1 MNTMANEKSKAEQY
15 RDERKARIAKSA
27 KKNAHSM
34 EARNTAKKVV
44 NKVISIV
51 LCAVIVLGVVA
62 FSLNYYGALQR
73 VIKIGGVGSDQS
85 VTIAEYE
92 YYYMRAYNQVRYQA
106 QYYQYYYQTSNGYDL
121 TLSPEE
127 QTQTTQDSDGNEITW
142 AEKLHDDTIDII
154 QLHKAY
160 YNEAL
165 KMGLKLTKAD
175 EAFIDKQIEDLRDEA
190 ESAGSSSSS
199 SDSESK
205 VTYSLNAYLRKVY
218 GGSINERFLRKQLK
232 VQVLA
237 QKYLTERTN
246 EIADGYEQSVIDAAY
261 KEDTA
266 TYDFVTFR
274 AYTFQTTE
282 LTQEDD
288 ESDEDFTARQ
298 EKADAEVKQNA
309 NDFYN
314 AVTNDATFAAKAT
327 ELNKDTE
334 DYNVDEETKYT
345 MLKSSIQSS
354 FSEDAAT
361 WLFDSST
368 KEGSK
373 KLFSDEDNGKY
384 IVVLALAKPHQEQ
397 TVTARHILF
406 LTTDESSGS
415 ELSEEEIAEKKKQ
428 AEDVL
433 KEFNEGDKSED
444 SFAAL
449 ANEYNE
455 DSGSSSTGGLYE
467 HIYPGQMVTEFND
480 WVFDT
485 NRKAG
490 DVEIVKTDYGYHIIY
505 FVAQDG
511 KDYYDS
517 TIRSSKASEDIETET
532 KELQEG
538 DNYIVGI
545 GPRRTEYAEKRVL
558 KKIKYLVELSNS
570 NSSSSSYS
578 AS

>member
-1 MNTMANEKSKAEQY
+1 MANEKSKAEQY

-121 TLSPEE
+121 SLTPEE
-127 QTQTTQDSDGNEITW
+127 QTQTTKDADGNEITW
-142 AEKLHDDTIDII
+142 AEKLHEDTLEII

-190 ESAGSSSSS
+190 KSAGSNSSSS
-199 SDSESK
+199 NSENK

-232 VQVLA
+232 IQVLA

-246 EIADGYEQSVIDAAY
+246 EIAKDYDQKDIDAEY
-261 KEDTA
+261 KKDTTA
-266 TYDFVTFR
+266 YDFATFR
-274 AYTFQTTE
+274 AYTFKTTE
-282 LTQEDD
+282 LTKEDKETD
-288 ESDEDFTARQ
+288 DALKARQ
-298 EKADAEVKQNA
+298 AKANAEVKKNA

-314 AVTNDATFAAKAT
+314 AVTNDATFTAKAK
-327 ELNKDTE
+327 ELNKDTA
-334 DYNVDEETKYT
+334 DYNVDKETKYS
-345 MLKSSIQSS
+345 MLKSTAQST
-354 FSEDAAT
+354 FSEDAAK

-368 KEGSK
+368 KVGSK
-373 KLFSDEDNGKY
+373 KLFSDEENGKY
-384 IVVLALAKPHQEQ
+384 IVVLALSKPHQEQ

-406 LTTDESSGS
+406 QTKDQNSGND
-415 ELSEEEIAEKKKQ
+415 LSEEEIAKKKTQ

-433 KEFNEGDKSED
+433 KKFNEGDKTED

-455 DSGSSSTGGLYE
+455 DTGSSSNGGLYE

-480 WVFDT
+480 WVFDA

-490 DVEIVKTDYGYHIIY
+490 DVELVETDYGYHIIY
-505 FVAQDG
+505 FVAKDG

-517 TIRSSKASEDIETET
+517 AIRSSKANEDIETET
-532 KELQEG
+532 KALQEG
-538 DNYIVGI
+538 KDYVVGL
-545 GPRRTEYAEKRVL
+545 GPRRMNYAEKRVL
-558 KKIKYLVELSNS
+558 KKIKYLVELSNA
-570 NSSSSSYS
+570 NSSSS

>member
-1 MNTMANEKSKAEQY
+1 MANEKSKAEQY

-85 VTIAEYE
+85 VSIAEYE

-121 TLSPEE
+121 SLTPEE
-127 QTQTTQDSDGNEITW
+127 QTQTTKDADGNEITW
-142 AEKLHDDTIDII
+142 TEKLHEDTLEII

-190 ESAGSSSSS
+190 KSAGSNSSSS
-199 SDSESK
+199 NSENK

-232 VQVLA
+232 IQVLA

-246 EIADGYEQSVIDAAY
+246 EIAKDYDQKDIDAEY
-261 KEDTA
+261 KKDTTA
-266 TYDFVTFR
+266 YDFATFR
-274 AYTFQTTE
+274 AYTFKTTE
-282 LTQEDD
+282 LTKEDNETD
-288 ESDEDFTARQ
+288 DALKARQ
-298 EKADAEVKQNA
+298 AKANAEVKKNA

-314 AVTNDATFAAKAT
+314 AVTNDATFTAKAK
-327 ELNKDTE
+327 ELNKDTA
-334 DYNVDEETKYT
+334 DYNVDKETKYS
-345 MLKSSIQSS
+345 MLKSTAQST
-354 FSEDAAT
+354 FSEDAAK

-368 KEGSK
+368 KVGSK
-373 KLFSDEDNGKY
+373 KLFSDEENGKY
-384 IVVLALAKPHQEQ
+384 IVVLALSKPHQEQ

-406 LTTDESSGS
+406 QTKDQSSGND
-415 ELSEEEIAEKKKQ
+415 LSEEEIAKKKTQ

-433 KEFNEGDKSED
+433 KKFNEGDKTED

-455 DSGSSSTGGLYE
+455 DTGSSSNGGLYE

-480 WVFDT
+480 WVFDA

-490 DVEIVKTDYGYHIIY
+490 DVELVETDYGYHIIY
-505 FVAQDG
+505 FVAKDG

-517 TIRSSKASEDIETET
+517 TIRSSKANEDIETET
-532 KELQEG
+532 KALQEG
-538 DNYIVGI
+538 KDYVVGL
-545 GPRRTEYAEKRVL
+545 GPRRMNYAEKRVL
-558 KKIKYLVELSNS
+558 KKIKYLVELSNA
-570 NSSSSSYS
+570 NSSSS
-578 AS
+578 AR

>member
-85 VTIAEYE
+85 VSIAEYE

-106 QYYQYYYQTSNGYDL
+106 QYYQYYYQTSNYDL
-121 TLSPEE
+121 SLTPEE
-127 QTQTTQDSDGNEITW
+127 QTQTTKDADGNEITW
-142 AEKLHDDTIDII
+142 VEKLHEDTLEII

-190 ESAGSSSSS
+190 KSAGSNSSSS
-199 SDSESK
+199 NSENK

-232 VQVLA
+232 IQVLA

-246 EIADGYEQSVIDAAY
+246 EIAKDYDQKDIDAEY
-261 KEDTA
+261 KKDTTA
-266 TYDFVTFR
+266 YDFATFR
-274 AYTFQTTE
+274 AYTFKTTE
-282 LTQEDD
+282 LTKEDKETD
-288 ESDEDFTARQ
+288 DALKARQ
-298 EKADAEVKQNA
+298 AKANAEVKKNA

-314 AVTNDATFAAKAT
+314 AVTNDATFTAKAK
-327 ELNKDTE
+327 ELNKDTA
-334 DYNVDEETKYT
+334 DYNVDKETKYS
-345 MLKSSIQSS
+345 MLKSTAQST
-354 FSEDAAT
+354 FSEDAAK

-368 KEGSK
+368 KVGSK
-373 KLFSDEDNGKY
+373 KLFSDEENGKY
-384 IVVLALAKPHQEQ
+384 IVVLALSKPHQEQ

-406 LTTDESSGS
+406 QTKDQNSGND
-415 ELSEEEIAEKKKQ
+415 LSEEEIAKKKTQ

-433 KEFNEGDKSED
+433 KKFNEGDKTED

-455 DSGSSSTGGLYE
+455 DTGSSSNGGLYE

-480 WVFDT
+480 WVFDA

-490 DVEIVKTDYGYHIIY
+490 DVELVETDYGYHIIY
-505 FVAQDG
+505 FVAKDG

-517 TIRSSKASEDIETET
+517 AIRSSKANKDIETET
-532 KELQEG
+532 KALQEG
-538 DNYIVGI
+538 KDYVVGL
-545 GPRRTEYAEKRVL
+545 GPRRMNYAEKRVL
-558 KKIKYLVELSNS
+558 KKIKYLVELSNA
-570 NSSSSSYS
+570 NSSSS
-578 AS
+578 AR

>member
-1 MNTMANEKSKAEQY
+1 MANEKSKAEQY

-34 EARNTAKKVV
+34 EARNTAKKVA

-85 VTIAEYE
+85 VSIAEYE

-121 TLSPEE
+121 SLTPEE
-127 QTQTTQDSDGNEITW
+127 QTQTTKDADGNEITW
-142 AEKLHDDTIDII
+142 AEKLHEDTLEII

-190 ESAGSSSSS
+190 KSAGSNSSSS
-199 SDSESK
+199 NSENK

-232 VQVLA
+232 IQVLA

-246 EIADGYEQSVIDAAY
+246 EIAKDYDQKDIDAEY
-261 KEDTA
+261 KKDTTA
-266 TYDFVTFR
+266 YDFATFR
-274 AYTFQTTE
+274 AYTFKTTE
-282 LTQEDD
+282 LTKEDKETD
-288 ESDEDFTARQ
+288 DALKARQ
-298 EKADAEVKQNA
+298 AKANAEVKKNA

-314 AVTNDATFAAKAT
+314 AVTNDATFTAKAK
-327 ELNKDTE
+327 ELNKDTA
-334 DYNVDEETKYT
+334 DYNVDKETKYS
-345 MLKSSIQSS
+345 MLKSTAQST
-354 FSEDAAT
+354 FSEDAAK

-368 KEGSK
+368 KVGSK
-373 KLFSDEDNGKY
+373 KLFSDEENGKY
-384 IVVLALAKPHQEQ
+384 IVVLALSKPHQEQ

-406 LTTDESSGS
+406 QTKDQSSGND
-415 ELSEEEIAEKKKQ
+415 LSEEEIAKKKTQ

-433 KEFNEGDKSED
+433 KKFNEGDKTED

-455 DSGSSSTGGLYE
+455 DTGSSSNGGLYE

-480 WVFDT
+480 WVFDA

-490 DVEIVKTDYGYHIIY
+490 DVELVETDYGYHIIY
-505 FVAQDG
+505 FVAKDG

-517 TIRSSKASEDIETET
+517 TIRSSKANEDIETET
-532 KELQEG
+532 KALQEG
-538 DNYIVGI
+538 KDYVVGL
-545 GPRRTEYAEKRVL
+545 GPRRMNYAEKRVL
-558 KKIKYLVELSNS
+558 KKIKYLVELSNA
-570 NSSSSSYS
+570 NSSSS

>member
-1 MNTMANEKSKAEQY
+1 MANEKSKAEQY

-34 EARNTAKKVV
+34 EARNTAKKVA

-85 VTIAEYE
+85 VSIAEYE

-121 TLSPEE
+121 SLTPEE
-127 QTQTTQDSDGNEITW
+127 QTQTTKDADGNEITW
-142 AEKLHDDTIDII
+142 AEKLHEDTLEII

-190 ESAGSSSSS
+190 KSAGSNSSSS
-199 SDSESK
+199 NSENK

-232 VQVLA
+232 IQVLA

-246 EIADGYEQSVIDAAY
+246 EIAKDYDQKDIDAEY
-261 KEDTA
+261 KKDTTA
-266 TYDFVTFR
+266 YDFATFR
-274 AYTFQTTE
+274 AYTFKTTE
-282 LTQEDD
+282 LTKEDKETD
-288 ESDEDFTARQ
+288 DALKARQ
-298 EKADAEVKQNA
+298 AKANAEVKKNA

-314 AVTNDATFAAKAT
+314 AVTNDATFTAKAK
-327 ELNKDTE
+327 ELNKDTA
-334 DYNVDEETKYT
+334 DYNVDKETKYS
-345 MLKSSIQSS
+345 MLKSTAQST
-354 FSEDAAT
+354 FSEDAAK

-368 KEGSK
+368 KVGSK
-373 KLFSDEDNGKY
+373 KLFSDEENGKY
-384 IVVLALAKPHQEQ
+384 IVVLALSKPHQEQ

-406 LTTDESSGS
+406 QTKDQSSGND
-415 ELSEEEIAEKKKQ
+415 LSEEEIAKKKTQ

-433 KEFNEGDKSED
+433 KKFNEGDKTED

-455 DSGSSSTGGLYE
+455 DTGSSSNGGLYE

-480 WVFDT
+480 WVFDA

-490 DVEIVKTDYGYHIIY
+490 DVELVETDYGYHIIY
-505 FVAQDG
+505 FVAKDG

-517 TIRSSKASEDIETET
+517 AIRSSKANEDIETET
-532 KELQEG
+532 KALQEG
-538 DNYIVGI
+538 KDYVVGL
-545 GPRRTEYAEKRVL
+545 GPRRMNYAEKRVL
-558 KKIKYLVELSNS
+558 KKIKYLVELSNA
-570 NSSSSSYS
+570 NSSSS
-578 AS
+578 AR

>member
-1 MNTMANEKSKAEQY
+1 MANEKSKAEQY

-121 TLSPEE
+121 SLTPEE
-127 QTQTTQDSDGNEITW
+127 QTQTTKDADGNEITW
-142 AEKLHDDTIDII
+142 AEKLHEDTLEII

-190 ESAGSSSSS
+190 KSAGSNSSSS
-199 SDSESK
+199 NSENK

-232 VQVLA
+232 IQVLA

-246 EIADGYEQSVIDAAY
+246 EIAKDYDQKDIDAEY
-261 KEDTA
+261 KKDTTA
-266 TYDFVTFR
+266 YDFATFR
-274 AYTFQTTE
+274 AYTFKTTE
-282 LTQEDD
+282 LTKEDKETD
-288 ESDEDFTARQ
+288 DALKARQ
-298 EKADAEVKQNA
+298 AKANAEVKKNA

-314 AVTNDATFAAKAT
+314 AVTNDATFTAKAK
-327 ELNKDTE
+327 ELNKDTA
-334 DYNVDEETKYT
+334 DYNVDKETKYS
-345 MLKSSIQSS
+345 MLKSTAQST
-354 FSEDAAT
+354 FSEDAAK

-368 KEGSK
+368 KVGSK
-373 KLFSDEDNGKY
+373 KLFSDEENGKY
-384 IVVLALAKPHQEQ
+384 IVVLALSKPHQEQ

-406 LTTDESSGS
+406 QTKDQSSGND
-415 ELSEEEIAEKKKQ
+415 LSEEEIAKKKTQ

-433 KEFNEGDKSED
+433 KKFNEGDKTED

-455 DSGSSSTGGLYE
+455 DTGSSSNGGLYE

-480 WVFDT
+480 WVFDA

-490 DVEIVKTDYGYHIIY
+490 DVELVETDYGYHIIY
-505 FVAQDG
+505 FVAKDG

-517 TIRSSKASEDIETET
+517 TIRSSKANEDIETET
-532 KELQEG
+532 KALQEG
-538 DNYIVGI
+538 KDYVVGL
-545 GPRRTEYAEKRVL
+545 GPRRMNYAEKRVL
-558 KKIKYLVELSNS
+558 KKIKYLVELSNA
-570 NSSSSSYS
+570 NSSSS
-578 AS
+578 AR

>member
-1 MNTMANEKSKAEQY
+1 MANEKSKAEQY

-121 TLSPEE
+121 SLTPEE
-127 QTQTTQDSDGNEITW
+127 QTQTTKDADGNEITW
-142 AEKLHDDTIDII
+142 AEKLHEDTLEII

-190 ESAGSSSSS
+190 KSAGSNSSSS
-199 SDSESK
+199 NSENK

-232 VQVLA
+232 IQVLA

-246 EIADGYEQSVIDAAY
+246 EIAKDYDQKDIDAEY
-261 KEDTA
+261 KKDTTA
-266 TYDFVTFR
+266 YDFVTFR
-274 AYTFQTTE
+274 AYTFKTTE
-282 LTQEDD
+282 LTKEENETDD
-288 ESDEDFTARQ
+288 ALKARQ
-298 EKADAEVKQNA
+298 AKANAEVKKNA

-314 AVTNDATFAAKAT
+314 AVTNDATFTAKAK
-327 ELNKDTE
+327 ELNKDTA
-334 DYNVDEETKYT
+334 DYNVDKETKYS
-345 MLKSSIQSS
+345 MLKSTAQST
-354 FSEDAAT
+354 FSEDAAK

-368 KEGSK
+368 KVGSK
-373 KLFSDEDNGKY
+373 KLFSDEENGKY
-384 IVVLALAKPHQEQ
+384 IVVLALSKPHQEQ

-406 LTTDESSGS
+406 QTKDQNSGND
-415 ELSEEEIAEKKKQ
+415 LSEEEIAKKKTQ

-433 KEFNEGDKSED
+433 KKFNEGDKTED

-455 DSGSSSTGGLYE
+455 DTGSSSNGGLYE

-480 WVFDT
+480 WVFDA

-490 DVEIVKTDYGYHIIY
+490 DVELVETDYGYHIIY
-505 FVAQDG
+505 FVAKDG

-517 TIRSSKASEDIETET
+517 AIRSSKANEDIETET
-532 KELQEG
+532 KALQEG
-538 DNYIVGI
+538 KDYVVGL
-545 GPRRTEYAEKRVL
+545 GPRRMNYAEKRVL
-558 KKIKYLVELSNS
+558 KKIKYLVELSNA
-570 NSSSSSYS
+570 NSSSS

>member
-1 MNTMANEKSKAEQY
+1 MANEKSKAEQY

-121 TLSPEE
+121 SLTPEE
-127 QTQTTQDSDGNEITW
+127 QTQTTKDADGKEITW
-142 AEKLHDDTIDII
+142 AEKLHEDTLEII

-190 ESAGSSSSS
+190 KSAGSNSSSS
-199 SDSESK
+199 NSENK

-232 VQVLA
+232 IQVLA

-246 EIADGYEQSVIDAAY
+246 EIAKDYDQKDIDAEY
-261 KEDTA
+261 KKDTTA
-266 TYDFVTFR
+266 YDFATFR
-274 AYTFQTTE
+274 AYTFKTTE
-282 LTQEDD
+282 LTKEDKETD
-288 ESDEDFTARQ
+288 DALKARQ
-298 EKADAEVKQNA
+298 AKANAEVKKNA

-314 AVTNDATFAAKAT
+314 AVTNDATFTAKAK
-327 ELNKDTE
+327 ELNKDTA
-334 DYNVDEETKYT
+334 DYNVDKETKYS
-345 MLKSSIQSS
+345 MLKSTAQST
-354 FSEDAAT
+354 FSEDAAK

-368 KEGSK
+368 KVGSK
-373 KLFSDEDNGKY
+373 KLFSDEENGKY
-384 IVVLALAKPHQEQ
+384 IVVLALSKPHQEQ

-406 LTTDESSGS
+406 QTKDQSSGND
-415 ELSEEEIAEKKKQ
+415 LSEEEIAKKKNQ

-433 KEFNEGDKSED
+433 KKFNEGDKTED

-449 ANEYNE
+449 SNEYNE
-455 DSGSSSTGGLYE
+455 DTGSSSNGGLYE

-480 WVFDT
+480 WVFDA

-490 DVEIVKTDYGYHIIY
+490 DVELVETDYGYHIIY
-505 FVAQDG
+505 FVAKDG

-517 TIRSSKASEDIETET
+517 AIRSSKANKDIETET
-532 KELQEG
+532 KALQEG
-538 DNYIVGI
+538 KDYVVGL
-545 GPRRTEYAEKRVL
+545 GPRRMNYAEKRVL
-558 KKIKYLVELSNS
+558 KKIKYLVELSNA
-570 NSSSSSYS
+570 NSSSS
-578 AS
+578 AR

>member
-1 MNTMANEKSKAEQY
+1 MANEKSKAEQY

-121 TLSPEE
+121 SLTPEE
-127 QTQTTQDSDGNEITW
+127 QTQTTKDADGNEITW
-142 AEKLHDDTIDII
+142 TEKLHEDTLEII

-190 ESAGSSSSS
+190 KSAGSNSSSS
-199 SDSESK
+199 NSENK

-232 VQVLA
+232 IQVLA

-246 EIADGYEQSVIDAAY
+246 EIAKGYDQKDIDAEY
-261 KEDTA
+261 KKDTTA
-266 TYDFVTFR
+266 YDFVTFR
-274 AYTFQTTE
+274 AYTFKTTE
-282 LTQEDD
+282 LTKEDNETD
-288 ESDEDFTARQ
+288 DALKARQ
-298 EKADAEVKQNA
+298 AKADAEVKKNA

-314 AVTNDATFAAKAT
+314 AVTNDATFAAKAK
-327 ELNKDTE
+327 ELNKDTA
-334 DYNVDEETKYT
+334 DYNVDEETKYS
-345 MLKSSIQSS
+345 MLKSTAQST
-354 FSEDAAT
+354 FSEDAAK

-368 KEGSK
+368 KVGSK
-373 KLFSDEDNGKY
+373 KLFSDEENGKY
-384 IVVLALAKPHQEQ
+384 IVVLALSKPHQEQ

-406 LTTDESSGS
+406 QTKDQSSGNA
-415 ELSEEEIAEKKKQ
+415 LSEEEIAKKKTQ

-433 KEFNEGDKSED
+433 KKFNEGDKTED

-455 DSGSSSTGGLYE
+455 DTGSSSNGGLYE

-480 WVFDT
+480 WVFDA

-490 DVEIVKTDYGYHIIY
+490 DVELVETDYGYHIIY
-505 FVAQDG
+505 FVAKDG

-517 TIRSSKASEDIETET
+517 TIRSSKANEDIETET
-532 KELQEG
+532 KALQEG
-538 DNYIVGI
+538 KDYVVGL
-545 GPRRTEYAEKRVL
+545 GPRRMNYAEKRVL
-558 KKIKYLVELSNS
+558 KKIKYLVELSNA
-570 NSSSSSYS
+570 NSSSS

>member
-1 MNTMANEKSKAEQY
+1 MANEKSKAEQY

-85 VTIAEYE
+85 VSIAEYE

-106 QYYQYYYQTSNGYDL
+106 QYYQYYYQTSNYDL
-121 TLSPEE
+121 SLTPEE
-127 QTQTTQDSDGNEITW
+127 QTQTTKDADGNEITW
-142 AEKLHDDTIDII
+142 VEKLHEDTLEII

-190 ESAGSSSSS
+190 KSAGSNSSSS
-199 SDSESK
+199 NSENK

-232 VQVLA
+232 IQVLA

-246 EIADGYEQSVIDAAY
+246 EIAKDYDQKDIDAEY
-261 KEDTA
+261 KKDTTA
-266 TYDFVTFR
+266 YDFATFR
-274 AYTFQTTE
+274 AYTFKTTE
-282 LTQEDD
+282 LTKEDKETD
-288 ESDEDFTARQ
+288 DALKARQ
-298 EKADAEVKQNA
+298 AKANAEVKKNA

-314 AVTNDATFAAKAT
+314 AVTNDATFTAKAK
-327 ELNKDTE
+327 ELNKDTA
-334 DYNVDEETKYT
+334 DYNVDKETKYS
-345 MLKSSIQSS
+345 MLKSTAQST
-354 FSEDAAT
+354 FSEDAAK

-368 KEGSK
+368 KVGSK
-373 KLFSDEDNGKY
+373 KLFSDEENGKY
-384 IVVLALAKPHQEQ
+384 IVVLALSKPHQEQ

-406 LTTDESSGS
+406 QTKDQNSGND
-415 ELSEEEIAEKKKQ
+415 LSEEEIAKKKTQ

-433 KEFNEGDKSED
+433 KKFNEGDKTED

-455 DSGSSSTGGLYE
+455 DTGSSSNGGLYE

-480 WVFDT
+480 WVFDA

-490 DVEIVKTDYGYHIIY
+490 DVELVETDYGYHIIY
-505 FVAQDG
+505 FVAKDG

-517 TIRSSKASEDIETET
+517 AIRSSKANKDIETET
-532 KELQEG
+532 KALQEG
-538 DNYIVGI
+538 KDYVVGL
-545 GPRRTEYAEKRVL
+545 GPRRMNYAEKRVL
-558 KKIKYLVELSNS
+558 KKIKYLVELSNA
-570 NSSSSSYS
+570 NSSSS
-578 AS
+578 AR

>member
-1 MNTMANEKSKAEQY
+1 MANEKSKAEQY

-34 EARNTAKKVV
+34 EARNTAKKVA

-85 VTIAEYE
+85 VSIAEYE

-121 TLSPEE
+121 SLTPEE
-127 QTQTTQDSDGNEITW
+127 QTQTTKDADGNEITW
-142 AEKLHDDTIDII
+142 AEKLHEDTLEII

-190 ESAGSSSSS
+190 KSAGSNSSSS
-199 SDSESK
+199 NSENK

-232 VQVLA
+232 IQVLA

-246 EIADGYEQSVIDAAY
+246 EIAKDYDQKDIDAEY
-261 KEDTA
+261 KKDTTA
-266 TYDFVTFR
+266 YDFVTFR
-274 AYTFQTTE
+274 AYTFKTTE
-282 LTQEDD
+282 LTKEDNETD
-288 ESDEDFTARQ
+288 DALKARQ
-298 EKADAEVKQNA
+298 AKANAEVKKNA

-314 AVTNDATFAAKAT
+314 AVTNDATFTAKAK
-327 ELNKDTE
+327 ELNKDTA
-334 DYNVDEETKYT
+334 DYNVDKETKYS
-345 MLKSSIQSS
+345 MLKSTAQST
-354 FSEDAAT
+354 FSEDAAK

-368 KEGSK
+368 KVGSK
-373 KLFSDEDNGKY
+373 KLFSDEENGKY
-384 IVVLALAKPHQEQ
+384 IVVLALSKPHQEQ

-406 LTTDESSGS
+406 QTKDQNSGND
-415 ELSEEEIAEKKKQ
+415 LSEEEIAKKKTQ

-433 KEFNEGDKSED
+433 KKFNEGDKTED

-455 DSGSSSTGGLYE
+455 DTGSSSNGGLYE

-480 WVFDT
+480 WVFDA

-490 DVEIVKTDYGYHIIY
+490 DVELVETDFGYHIIY
-505 FVAQDG
+505 FVAKDG

-517 TIRSSKASEDIETET
+517 AIRSSKANEDIETET
-532 KELQEG
+532 KALQEG
-538 DNYIVGI
+538 KDYVVGL
-545 GPRRTEYAEKRVL
+545 GPRRMNYAEKRVL
-558 KKIKYLVELSNS
+558 KKIKYLVELSNA
-570 NSSSSSYS
+570 NSSSS
-578 AS
+578 AR

>member
-121 TLSPEE
+121 SLTPEE
-127 QTQTTQDSDGNEITW
+127 QTQTTKDADGNEITW
-142 AEKLHDDTIDII
+142 TEKLHEDTLEII

-190 ESAGSSSSS
+190 KSAGSNSSS
-199 SDSESK
+199 SDSENK

-232 VQVLA
+232 IQVLA

-246 EIADGYEQSVIDAAY
+246 EIAKGYDQKDIDAEY
-261 KEDTA
+261 KKDTTA
-266 TYDFVTFR
+266 YDFVTFR
-274 AYTFQTTE
+274 AYTFKTTE
-282 LTQEDD
+282 LTKEDNETD
-288 ESDEDFTARQ
+288 DALKARQ
-298 EKADAEVKQNA
+298 AKANAEVKKNA

-314 AVTNDATFAAKAT
+314 AVTNDATFAAKAK
-327 ELNKDTE
+327 ELNKDTA
-334 DYNVDEETKYT
+334 DYNVDEETKYS
-345 MLKSSIQSS
+345 MLKSTAQST
-354 FSEDAAT
+354 FSEDAAK

-368 KEGSK
+368 KVGSK
-373 KLFSDEDNGKY
+373 KLFSDEENGKY
-384 IVVLALAKPHQEQ
+384 IVVLALSKPHQEQ

-406 LTTDESSGS
+406 QTKDQSSGNA
-415 ELSEEEIAEKKKQ
+415 LSEEEIAKKKTQ

-433 KEFNEGDKSED
+433 KKFNEGDKTED

-455 DSGSSSTGGLYE
+455 DTGSSSNGGLYE

-480 WVFDT
+480 WVFDA

-490 DVEIVKTDYGYHIIY
+490 DVELVETDYGYHIIY
-505 FVAQDG
+505 FVAKDG

-517 TIRSSKASEDIETET
+517 TIRSSKANEDIETET
-532 KELQEG
+532 KALQEG
-538 DNYIVGI
+538 KDYVVGL
-545 GPRRTEYAEKRVL
+545 GPRRMNYAEKRVL
-558 KKIKYLVELSNS
+558 KKIKYLVELSNA
-570 NSSSSSYS
+570 NSSSS

>member
-34 EARNTAKKVV
+34 EARNTAKKVA

-85 VTIAEYE
+85 VSIAEYE

-121 TLSPEE
+121 SLTPEE
-127 QTQTTQDSDGNEITW
+127 QTQTTKDADGNEITW
-142 AEKLHDDTIDII
+142 AEKLHEDTLEII

-190 ESAGSSSSS
+190 KSAGSNSSSS
-199 SDSESK
+199 NSENK

-232 VQVLA
+232 IQVLA

-246 EIADGYEQSVIDAAY
+246 EIAKDYDQKDIDAEY
-261 KEDTA
+261 KKDTTA
-266 TYDFVTFR
+266 YDFVTFR
-274 AYTFQTTE
+274 AYTFKTTE
-282 LTQEDD
+282 LTKEDKETD
-288 ESDEDFTARQ
+288 DALKARQ
-298 EKADAEVKQNA
+298 AKANAEVKKNA

-314 AVTNDATFAAKAT
+314 AVTNDATFTAKT
-327 ELNKDTE
+327 KELNKDTA
-334 DYNVDEETKYT
+334 DYNVDKETKYS
-345 MLKSSIQSS
+345 MLKSTAQST
-354 FSEDAAT
+354 FSEDAAK

-368 KEGSK
+368 KVGSK
-373 KLFSDEDNGKY
+373 KLFSDEENGKY
-384 IVVLALAKPHQEQ
+384 IVVLALSKPHQEQ

-406 LTTDESSGS
+406 QTKDQNSGND
-415 ELSEEEIAEKKKQ
+415 LSEEEIAKKKTQ

-433 KEFNEGDKSED
+433 KKFNEGDKTED

-455 DSGSSSTGGLYE
+455 DTGSSSNGGLYE

-480 WVFDT
+480 WVFDA

-490 DVEIVKTDYGYHIIY
+490 DVELVETDYGYHIIY
-505 FVAQDG
+505 FVAKDG

-517 TIRSSKASEDIETET
+517 AIRSSKANEDIETET
-532 KELQEG
+532 KALQEG
-538 DNYIVGI
+538 KDYVVGL
-545 GPRRTEYAEKRVL
+545 GPRRMNYAEKRVL
-558 KKIKYLVELSNS
+558 KKIKYLVELSNA
-570 NSSSSSYS
+570 NSSSS
-578 AS
+578 AR

>member
-1 MNTMANEKSKAEQY
+1 MANEKSKAEQY

-73 VIKIGGVGSDQS
+73 VIKVGGVGSDQS

-121 TLSPEE
+121 SLSPEE
-127 QTQTTQDSDGNEITW
+127 QTQTTQDSDGNEVTW
-142 AEKLHDDTIDII
+142 AEKLHEDTLEII

-165 KMGLKLTKAD
+165 KKGLKLTKAD
-175 EAFIDKQIEDLRDEA
+175 EANIDKQIESLREEA
-190 ESAGSSSSS
+190 ESAGSSSTSG
-199 SDSESK
+199 ENK
-205 VTYSLNAYLRKVY
+205 VKYSLNAYLRKVY

-232 VQVLA
+232 IQILA
-237 QKYLTERTN
+237 QKYITERTA
-246 EIADGYEQSVIDAAY
+246 EIAKTYDQKDIDAEY
-261 KEDTA
+261 KKDTA

-274 AYTFQTTE
+274 AYTFNTTE
-282 LTQEDD
+282 LTKEDNETD
-288 ESDEDFTARQ
+288 DALKARQ
-298 EKADAEVKQNA
+298 TKADAEVKKNA

-314 AVTNDATFAAKAT
+314 AVTNEATFTAKAK
-327 ELNKDTE
+327 ELNKDTAN
-334 DYNVDEETKYT
+334 YNVDEDTKFS
-345 MLKSSIQSS
+345 MLKSKVQSN
-354 FSEDAAT
+354 FSEDAAK

-373 KLFSDEDNGKY
+373 KLFSDEENGKY
-384 IVVLALAKPHQEQ
+384 IVVLAVKKPHQEK

-406 LTTDESSGS
+406 STVDQSTNN
-415 ELSEEEIAEKKKQ
+415 ELSEEEIAKKKTE

-433 KEFNEGDKSED
+433 KKFNEGDKSED

-449 ANEYNE
+449 ANEYTE
-455 DSGSSSTGGLYE
+455 DTDTSNGGLYE

-480 WVFDT
+480 WCFNA
-485 NRKAG
+485 NRKPG
-490 DVEIVKTDYGYHIIY
+490 DVEIVKTQFGYHIIY
-505 FVAQDG
+505 FVANDG
-511 KDYYDS
+511 TDYYDS
-517 TIRSSKASEDIETET
+517 TIRTSKANQDVEDET
-532 KELQEG
+532 KALQEG
-538 DNYIVGI
+538 KDYVVGL
-545 GPRRTEYAEKRVL
+545 GPRRMNYAEKRAL
-558 KKIKYLVELSNS
+558 KKIKYLVELNNS
-570 NSSSSSYS
+570 NSSS
-578 AS
+578 AQ

>member
-121 TLSPEE
+121 SLTPEE
-127 QTQTTQDSDGNEITW
+127 QTQTTKDADGNEITW
-142 AEKLHDDTIDII
+142 TEKLHEDTLEII

-190 ESAGSSSSS
+190 KSAGSNSSSS
-199 SDSESK
+199 NSENK

-232 VQVLA
+232 IQVLA

-246 EIADGYEQSVIDAAY
+246 EIAKGYDQKDIDAEY
-261 KEDTA
+261 KKDTTA
-266 TYDFVTFR
+266 YDFVTFR
-274 AYTFQTTE
+274 AYTFKTTE
-282 LTQEDD
+282 LTKEDNETD
-288 ESDEDFTARQ
+288 DALKARQ
-298 EKADAEVKQNA
+298 AKANAEVKKNA

-314 AVTNDATFAAKAT
+314 AVTNDATFAAKAK
-327 ELNKDTE
+327 ELNKDTA
-334 DYNVDEETKYT
+334 DYNVDEETKYS
-345 MLKSSIQSS
+345 MLKSTAQST
-354 FSEDAAT
+354 FSEDAAK

-368 KEGSK
+368 KVGSK
-373 KLFSDEDNGKY
+373 KLFSDEENGKY
-384 IVVLALAKPHQEQ
+384 IVVLALSKPHQEQ

-406 LTTDESSGS
+406 QTKDQSSGNA
-415 ELSEEEIAEKKKQ
+415 LSEEEIAKKKTQ

-433 KEFNEGDKSED
+433 KKFNEGDKTED

-455 DSGSSSTGGLYE
+455 DTGSSSNGGLYE

-480 WVFDT
+480 WVFDA

-490 DVEIVKTDYGYHIIY
+490 DVELVETDYGYHIIY
-505 FVAQDG
+505 FVAKDG

-517 TIRSSKASEDIETET
+517 TIRSSKANEDIETET
-532 KELQEG
+532 KALQEG
-538 DNYIVGI
+538 KDYVVGL
-545 GPRRTEYAEKRVL
+545 GPRRMNYAEKRVL
-558 KKIKYLVELSNS
+558 KKIKYLVELSNA
-570 NSSSSSYS
+570 NSSSS
-578 AS
+578 AR

>member
-121 TLSPEE
+121 SLTPEE
-127 QTQTTQDSDGNEITW
+127 QTQTTKDADGNEITW
-142 AEKLHDDTIDII
+142 AEKLHEDTLEII

-190 ESAGSSSSS
+190 KSAGSNSSSS
-199 SDSESK
+199 NSENK

-232 VQVLA
+232 IQVLA

-246 EIADGYEQSVIDAAY
+246 EIAKDYDQKDIDAEY
-261 KEDTA
+261 KKDTTA
-266 TYDFVTFR
+266 YDFVTFR
-274 AYTFQTTE
+274 AYTFKTTE
-282 LTQEDD
+282 LTKEDNETD
-288 ESDEDFTARQ
+288 DALKARQ
-298 EKADAEVKQNA
+298 AKANAEVKKNA

-314 AVTNDATFAAKAT
+314 AVTNDATFTAKAK
-327 ELNKDTE
+327 ELNKDTA
-334 DYNVDEETKYT
+334 DYNVDKETKYS
-345 MLKSSIQSS
+345 MLKSTAQST
-354 FSEDAAT
+354 FSEDAAK

-368 KEGSK
+368 KVGSK
-373 KLFSDEDNGKY
+373 KLFSDEENGKY
-384 IVVLALAKPHQEQ
+384 IVVFALSKPHQEQ

-406 LTTDESSGS
+406 QTKDQNSGND
-415 ELSEEEIAEKKKQ
+415 LSEEEIAKKKTQ

-433 KEFNEGDKSED
+433 KKFNEGDKTED

-455 DSGSSSTGGLYE
+455 DTGSSSNGGLYE

-480 WVFDT
+480 WVFDA

-490 DVEIVKTDYGYHIIY
+490 DVELVETDYGYHIIY
-505 FVAQDG
+505 FVAKDG

-517 TIRSSKASEDIETET
+517 AIRSSKANEDIETET
-532 KELQEG
+532 KALQEG
-538 DNYIVGI
+538 KDYVVGL
-545 GPRRTEYAEKRVL
+545 GPRRMNYAEKRVL
-558 KKIKYLVELSNS
+558 KKIKYLVELSNA
-570 NSSSSSYS
+570 NSSSS
-578 AS
+578 AR

>member
-1 MNTMANEKSKAEQY
+1 MANEKSKAEQY

-34 EARNTAKKVV
+34 EARNTAKKVA

-85 VTIAEYE
+85 VSIAEYE

-121 TLSPEE
+121 SLTPEE
-127 QTQTTQDSDGNEITW
+127 QTQTTKDADGNEITW
-142 AEKLHDDTIDII
+142 AEKLHEDTLEII

-190 ESAGSSSSS
+190 KSAGSNSSN
-199 SDSESK
+199 SDSENK

-232 VQVLA
+232 IQVLT

-246 EIADGYEQSVIDAAY
+246 EIAKDYEQKDIDAEY
-261 KEDTA
+261 KKDTTA
-266 TYDFVTFR
+266 YDFVTFR
-274 AYTFQTTE
+274 AYTFKTTE
-282 LTQEDD
+282 LTKEDKETD
-288 ESDEDFTARQ
+288 DALKARQ
-298 EKADAEVKQNA
+298 AKANAEVKKNA

-314 AVTNDATFAAKAT
+314 AVTNDATFTAKAK
-327 ELNKDTE
+327 ELNKDTA
-334 DYNVDEETKYT
+334 DYNVDKETKYS
-345 MLKSSIQSS
+345 MLKSTAQST
-354 FSEDAAT
+354 FSEDAAK

-368 KEGSK
+368 KVGSK
-373 KLFSDEDNGKY
+373 KLFSDEENGKY
-384 IVVLALAKPHQEQ
+384 IVVLALSKPHQEQ

-406 LTTDESSGS
+406 QTKDQSSGND
-415 ELSEEEIAEKKKQ
+415 LSEEEIAKKKTQ

-433 KEFNEGDKSED
+433 KKFNEGDKTED

-455 DSGSSSTGGLYE
+455 DTGSSSNGGLYE

-480 WVFDT
+480 WVFDA

-490 DVEIVKTDYGYHIIY
+490 DVELVETDYGYHIIY
-505 FVAQDG
+505 FVAKDG

-517 TIRSSKASEDIETET
+517 AIRSSKANKDIETET
-532 KELQEG
+532 KALQEG
-538 DNYIVGI
+538 KDYVVGL
-545 GPRRTEYAEKRVL
+545 GPRRMNYAEKRVL
-558 KKIKYLVELSNS
+558 KKIKYLVELSNA
-570 NSSSSSYS
+570 NSSSS
-578 AS
+578 AR

>member
-1 MNTMANEKSKAEQY
+1 MANEKSKAEQY

-85 VTIAEYE
+85 VSIAEYE

-121 TLSPEE
+121 SLTPEE
-127 QTQTTQDSDGNEITW
+127 QTQTTKDADGNEITW
-142 AEKLHDDTIDII
+142 AEKLHEDTLEII

-190 ESAGSSSSS
+190 KSAGSNSSSS
-199 SDSESK
+199 NSENK

-232 VQVLA
+232 IQVLA

-246 EIADGYEQSVIDAAY
+246 EIAKDYDQKDIDAEY
-261 KEDTA
+261 KKDTTA
-266 TYDFVTFR
+266 YDFVTFR
-274 AYTFQTTE
+274 AYTFKTTE
-282 LTQEDD
+282 LTKEDKETD
-288 ESDEDFTARQ
+288 DALKARQ
-298 EKADAEVKQNA
+298 AKANAEVKKNA

-314 AVTNDATFAAKAT
+314 AVTNDATFTAKAK
-327 ELNKDTE
+327 ELNKDTA
-334 DYNVDEETKYT
+334 DYNVDKETKYS
-345 MLKSSIQSS
+345 MLKSTAQST
-354 FSEDAAT
+354 FSEDAAK

-368 KEGSK
+368 KVGSK
-373 KLFSDEDNGKY
+373 KLFSDEENGKY
-384 IVVLALAKPHQEQ
+384 IVVLALSKPHQEQ

-406 LTTDESSGS
+406 QTKDQNSGND
-415 ELSEEEIAEKKKQ
+415 LSEEEIAKKKTQ

-433 KEFNEGDKSED
+433 KKFNEGDKTED

-455 DSGSSSTGGLYE
+455 DTGSSSNGGLYE

-480 WVFDT
+480 WVFDA

-490 DVEIVKTDYGYHIIY
+490 DVELVETDFGYHIIY
-505 FVAQDG
+505 FVAKDG

-517 TIRSSKASEDIETET
+517 AIRSSKANEDIETET
-532 KELQEG
+532 KALQEG
-538 DNYIVGI
+538 KDYVVGL
-545 GPRRTEYAEKRVL
+545 GPRRMNYAEKRVL
-558 KKIKYLVELSNS
+558 KKIKYLVELSNA
-570 NSSSSSYS
+570 NSSSS
-578 AS
+578 AR

>member
-1 MNTMANEKSKAEQY
+1 MANEKSKAEQY

-121 TLSPEE
+121 SLTPEE
-127 QTQTTQDSDGNEITW
+127 QTQTTKDADGNEITW
-142 AEKLHDDTIDII
+142 AEKLHEDTLEII

-190 ESAGSSSSS
+190 KSAGSNSSSS
-199 SDSESK
+199 NSENK

-232 VQVLA
+232 IQVLA

-246 EIADGYEQSVIDAAY
+246 EIAKDYDQKDIDAEY
-261 KEDTA
+261 KKDTTA
-266 TYDFVTFR
+266 YDFATFR
-274 AYTFQTTE
+274 AYTFKTTE
-282 LTQEDD
+282 LTKEDKETD
-288 ESDEDFTARQ
+288 DALKARQ
-298 EKADAEVKQNA
+298 AKANAEVKKNA

-314 AVTNDATFAAKAT
+314 AVTNDATFTAKAK
-327 ELNKDTE
+327 ELNKDTA
-334 DYNVDEETKYT
+334 DYNVDKETKYS
-345 MLKSSIQSS
+345 MLKSTAQST
-354 FSEDAAT
+354 FSEDAAK

-368 KEGSK
+368 KVGSK
-373 KLFSDEDNGKY
+373 KLFSDEENGKY
-384 IVVLALAKPHQEQ
+384 IVVFALSKPHQEQ

-406 LTTDESSGS
+406 QTKDQSSGKD
-415 ELSEEEIAEKKKQ
+415 LSEEEIAKKKTQ

-433 KEFNEGDKSED
+433 KKFNEGDKTED

-455 DSGSSSTGGLYE
+455 DTGSSSNGGLYE

-480 WVFDT
+480 WVFDA

-490 DVEIVKTDYGYHIIY
+490 DVELVETDYGYHIIY
-505 FVAQDG
+505 FVAKDG

-517 TIRSSKASEDIETET
+517 AIRSSKANEDIETET
-532 KELQEG
+532 KALQEG
-538 DNYIVGI
+538 KDYVVGL
-545 GPRRTEYAEKRVL
+545 GPRRMNYAEKRVL
-558 KKIKYLVELSNS
+558 KKIKYLVELSNA
-570 NSSSSSYS
+570 NSSSS

>member
-1 MNTMANEKSKAEQY
+1 MANEKSKAEQY

-106 QYYQYYYQTSNGYDL
+106 QYYQYYYQTSNYDL
-121 TLSPEE
+121 SLTPEE
-127 QTQTTQDSDGNEITW
+127 QTQTTKDADGNEITW
-142 AEKLHDDTIDII
+142 VEKLHEDTLEII

-190 ESAGSSSSS
+190 KSAGSNSSSS
-199 SDSESK
+199 NSENK

-232 VQVLA
+232 IQVLA

-246 EIADGYEQSVIDAAY
+246 EIAKDYDQKDIDAEY
-261 KEDTA
+261 KKDTTA
-266 TYDFVTFR
+266 YDFVTFR
-274 AYTFQTTE
+274 AYTFKTTE
-282 LTQEDD
+282 LTKEDNETD
-288 ESDEDFTARQ
+288 DALKARQ
-298 EKADAEVKQNA
+298 AKANAEVKKNA

-314 AVTNDATFAAKAT
+314 AVTNDATFTAKAK
-327 ELNKDTE
+327 ELNKDTA
-334 DYNVDEETKYT
+334 DYNVDKETKYS
-345 MLKSSIQSS
+345 MLKSTAQST
-354 FSEDAAT
+354 FSEDAAK

-368 KEGSK
+368 KVGSK
-373 KLFSDEDNGKY
+373 KLFSDEENGKY
-384 IVVLALAKPHQEQ
+384 IVVLALSKPHQEQ

-406 LTTDESSGS
+406 QTKDQNSGND
-415 ELSEEEIAEKKKQ
+415 LSEEEIAKKKTQ

-433 KEFNEGDKSED
+433 KKFNEGDKTED

-455 DSGSSSTGGLYE
+455 DTGSSSNGGLYE

-480 WVFDT
+480 WVFDA

-490 DVEIVKTDYGYHIIY
+490 DVELVETDFGYHIIY
-505 FVAQDG
+505 FVAKDG

-517 TIRSSKASEDIETET
+517 AIRSSKANKDIETET
-532 KELQEG
+532 KALQEG
-538 DNYIVGI
+538 KDYVVGL
-545 GPRRTEYAEKRVL
+545 GPRRMNYAEKRVL
-558 KKIKYLVELSNS
+558 KKIKYLVELSNA
-570 NSSSSSYS
+570 NSSSS
-578 AS
+578 AR

>member
-1 MNTMANEKSKAEQY
+1 MANEKSKAEQY

-121 TLSPEE
+121 SLTPEE
-127 QTQTTQDSDGNEITW
+127 QTQTTKDADGKEITW
-142 AEKLHDDTIDII
+142 AEKLHEDTLEII

-190 ESAGSSSSS
+190 KSAGSNSSS
-199 SDSESK
+199 SDSENK

-232 VQVLA
+232 IQVLA

-246 EIADGYEQSVIDAAY
+246 EIAKGYDQKDIDAEY
-261 KEDTA
+261 KKDTTA
-266 TYDFVTFR
+266 YDFVTFR
-274 AYTFQTTE
+274 AYTFKTTE
-282 LTQEDD
+282 LTKEDNETD
-288 ESDEDFTARQ
+288 DALKARQ
-298 EKADAEVKQNA
+298 AKANAEVKKNA

-314 AVTNDATFAAKAT
+314 AVTNDATFTAKAK
-327 ELNKDTE
+327 ELNKDTA
-334 DYNVDEETKYT
+334 DYNVDEETKYS
-345 MLKSSIQSS
+345 MLKSTAQST
-354 FSEDAAT
+354 FSEDAAK

-368 KEGSK
+368 KVGSK
-373 KLFSDEDNGKY
+373 KLFSDEENGKY
-384 IVVLALAKPHQEQ
+384 IVVLALSKPHQEQ

-406 LTTDESSGS
+406 QTKDQSSGKD
-415 ELSEEEIAEKKKQ
+415 LSEEEIAKKKTQ

-433 KEFNEGDKSED
+433 KKFNEGDKTED

-455 DSGSSSTGGLYE
+455 DTGSSSNGGLYE

-480 WVFDT
+480 WVFDA

-490 DVEIVKTDYGYHIIY
+490 DVELVETDYGYHIIY
-505 FVAQDG
+505 FVAKDG

-517 TIRSSKASEDIETET
+517 TIRSSKANEDIETET
-532 KELQEG
+532 KALQEG
-538 DNYIVGI
+538 KDYVVGL
-545 GPRRTEYAEKRVL
+545 GPRRMNYAEKRVL
-558 KKIKYLVELSNS
+558 KKIKYLVELSNA
-570 NSSSSSYS
+570 NSSSS
-578 AS
+578 AR

>member
-1 MNTMANEKSKAEQY
+1 MANEKSKAEQY

-121 TLSPEE
+121 SLTPEE
-127 QTQTTQDSDGNEITW
+127 QTQTTKDADGNEITW
-142 AEKLHDDTIDII
+142 AEKLHEDTLEII

-190 ESAGSSSSS
+190 KSAGSNSSSS
-199 SDSESK
+199 NSENK

-232 VQVLA
+232 IQVLA

-246 EIADGYEQSVIDAAY
+246 EIAKDYDQKDIDAEY
-261 KEDTA
+261 KKDTTA
-266 TYDFVTFR
+266 YDFATFR
-274 AYTFQTTE
+274 AYTFKTTE
-282 LTQEDD
+282 LTKEENETDD
-288 ESDEDFTARQ
+288 ALKARQ
-298 EKADAEVKQNA
+298 AKANAEVKKNA

-314 AVTNDATFAAKAT
+314 AVTNDATFTAKAK
-327 ELNKDTE
+327 ELNKDTA
-334 DYNVDEETKYT
+334 DYNVDKETKYS
-345 MLKSSIQSS
+345 MLKSTAQST
-354 FSEDAAT
+354 FSEDAAK

-368 KEGSK
+368 KVGSK
-373 KLFSDEDNGKY
+373 KLFSDEENGKY
-384 IVVLALAKPHQEQ
+384 IVVLALSKPHQEQ

-406 LTTDESSGS
+406 QTKDQSSGND
-415 ELSEEEIAEKKKQ
+415 LSEEEIAKKKTQ

-433 KEFNEGDKSED
+433 KKFNEGDKTED

-455 DSGSSSTGGLYE
+455 DTGSSSNGGLYE

-480 WVFDT
+480 WVFDA

-490 DVEIVKTDYGYHIIY
+490 DVELVETDFGYHIIY
-505 FVAQDG
+505 FVAKDG

-517 TIRSSKASEDIETET
+517 AIRSSKANKDIETET
-532 KELQEG
+532 KALQEG
-538 DNYIVGI
+538 KDYVVGL
-545 GPRRTEYAEKRVL
+545 GPRRMNYAEKRVL
-558 KKIKYLVELSNS
+558 KKIKYLVELSNA
-570 NSSSSSYS
+570 NSSSS
-578 AS
+578 AR

>member
-1 MNTMANEKSKAEQY
+1 MANEKSKAEQY

-34 EARNTAKKVV
+34 EARNTAKKVA

-121 TLSPEE
+121 SLTPEE
-127 QTQTTQDSDGNEITW
+127 QTQTTKDADGNEITW
-142 AEKLHDDTIDII
+142 AEKLHEDTLEII

-190 ESAGSSSSS
+190 KSAGSNSSSS
-199 SDSESK
+199 NSENK

-232 VQVLA
+232 IQVLA

-246 EIADGYEQSVIDAAY
+246 EIAKDYDQKDIDAEY
-261 KEDTA
+261 KKDTTA
-266 TYDFVTFR
+266 YDFATFR
-274 AYTFQTTE
+274 AYTFKTTE
-282 LTQEDD
+282 LTKEDNETD
-288 ESDEDFTARQ
+288 DALKARQ
-298 EKADAEVKQNA
+298 AKANAEVKKNA

-314 AVTNDATFAAKAT
+314 AVTNDATFTAKAK
-327 ELNKDTE
+327 ELNKDTA
-334 DYNVDEETKYT
+334 DYNVDKETKYS
-345 MLKSSIQSS
+345 MLKSTAQST
-354 FSEDAAT
+354 FSEDAAK

-368 KEGSK
+368 KVGSK
-373 KLFSDEDNGKY
+373 KLFSDEENGKY
-384 IVVLALAKPHQEQ
+384 IVVLALSKPHQEQ

-406 LTTDESSGS
+406 QTKDQNSGND
-415 ELSEEEIAEKKKQ
+415 LSEEEIAKKKTQ

-433 KEFNEGDKSED
+433 KKFNEGDKTED

-455 DSGSSSTGGLYE
+455 DTGSSSNGGLYE

-480 WVFDT
+480 WVFDA

-490 DVEIVKTDYGYHIIY
+490 DVELVETDFGYHIIY
-505 FVAQDG
+505 FVAKDG

-517 TIRSSKASEDIETET
+517 AIRSSKANKDIETET
-532 KELQEG
+532 KALQEG
-538 DNYIVGI
+538 KDYVVGL
-545 GPRRTEYAEKRVL
+545 GPRRMNYAEKRVL
-558 KKIKYLVELSNS
+558 KKIKYLVELSNA
-570 NSSSSSYS
+570 NSSSS

>member
-1 MNTMANEKSKAEQY
+1 MANEKSKAEQY

-121 TLSPEE
+121 SLTPEE
-127 QTQTTQDSDGNEITW
+127 QTQTTKDADGNEITW
-142 AEKLHDDTIDII
+142 TEKLHEDTLEII

-190 ESAGSSSSS
+190 KSAGSNSSSS
-199 SDSESK
+199 NSENK

-232 VQVLA
+232 IQVLA

-246 EIADGYEQSVIDAAY
+246 EIAKGYDQKDIDAEY
-261 KEDTA
+261 KKDTTA
-266 TYDFVTFR
+266 YDFVTFR
-274 AYTFQTTE
+274 AYTFKTTE
-282 LTQEDD
+282 LTKEDNETD
-288 ESDEDFTARQ
+288 DALKARQ
-298 EKADAEVKQNA
+298 AKANAEVKKNA

-314 AVTNDATFAAKAT
+314 AVTNDATFTAKAK
-327 ELNKDTE
+327 ELNKDTA
-334 DYNVDEETKYT
+334 DYNVDEETKYS
-345 MLKSSIQSS
+345 MLKSTAQST
-354 FSEDAAT
+354 FSEDAAK

-368 KEGSK
+368 KVGSK
-373 KLFSDEDNGKY
+373 KLFSDEENGKY
-384 IVVLALAKPHQEQ
+384 IVVLALSKPHQEQ

-406 LTTDESSGS
+406 QTKDQSSGNA
-415 ELSEEEIAEKKKQ
+415 LSEEEIAKKKTQ

-433 KEFNEGDKSED
+433 KKFNEGDKTED

-455 DSGSSSTGGLYE
+455 DTGSSSNGGLYE

-480 WVFDT
+480 WVFDA

-490 DVEIVKTDYGYHIIY
+490 DVELVETDYGYHIIY
-505 FVAQDG
+505 FVAKDG

-517 TIRSSKASEDIETET
+517 TIRSSKANEDIETET
-532 KELQEG
+532 KALQEG
-538 DNYIVGI
+538 KDYVVGL
-545 GPRRTEYAEKRVL
+545 GPRRMNYAEKRVL
-558 KKIKYLVELSNS
+558 KKIKYLVELSNA
-570 NSSSSSYS
+570 NSSSS

>member
-1 MNTMANEKSKAEQY
+1 MANEKSKAEQY

-73 VIKIGGVGSDQS
+73 VIKIGGVGSNQS
-85 VTIAEYE
+85 VSIAEYE

-121 TLSPEE
+121 SLTPEE
-127 QTQTTQDSDGNEITW
+127 QTQTTKDADGNEITW
-142 AEKLHDDTIDII
+142 AEKLHEDTLEII

-190 ESAGSSSSS
+190 KSAGSNSSSS
-199 SDSESK
+199 NSENK

-232 VQVLA
+232 IQVLA

-246 EIADGYEQSVIDAAY
+246 EIAKDYDQKGIDAEY
-261 KEDTA
+261 KKDTTA
-266 TYDFVTFR
+266 YDFVTFR
-274 AYTFQTTE
+274 AYTFKTTE
-282 LTQEDD
+282 LTKEDNETD
-288 ESDEDFTARQ
+288 DALKARQ
-298 EKADAEVKQNA
+298 AKANAEVKKNA

-314 AVTNDATFAAKAT
+314 AVTNDATFTAKAK
-327 ELNKDTE
+327 ELNKDTA
-334 DYNVDEETKYT
+334 DYNVDKETKYS
-345 MLKSSIQSS
+345 MLKSTAQST
-354 FSEDAAT
+354 FSEDAAK

-368 KEGSK
+368 KVGSK
-373 KLFSDEDNGKY
+373 KLFSDEENGKY
-384 IVVLALAKPHQEQ
+384 IVVLALSKPHQEQ

-406 LTTDESSGS
+406 QTKDQNSGND
-415 ELSEEEIAEKKKQ
+415 LSEEEIAKKKTQ

-433 KEFNEGDKSED
+433 KKFNEGDKTED

-455 DSGSSSTGGLYE
+455 DTGSSSNGGLYE

-480 WVFDT
+480 WVFDA

-490 DVEIVKTDYGYHIIY
+490 DVELVETDFGYHIIY
-505 FVAQDG
+505 FVAKDG

-517 TIRSSKASEDIETET
+517 AIRSSKANEDIETET
-532 KELQEG
+532 KALQEG
-538 DNYIVGI
+538 KDYVVGL
-545 GPRRTEYAEKRVL
+545 GPRRMNYAEKRVL
-558 KKIKYLVELSNS
+558 KKIKYLVELSNA
-570 NSSSSSYS
+570 NSSSS
-578 AS
+578 AR

>member
-121 TLSPEE
+121 SLTPEE
-127 QTQTTQDSDGNEITW
+127 QTQTTKDADGNEITW
-142 AEKLHDDTIDII
+142 AEKLHEDTLEII

-190 ESAGSSSSS
+190 KSAGSNSSSS
-199 SDSESK
+199 NSENK

-232 VQVLA
+232 IQVLA

-246 EIADGYEQSVIDAAY
+246 EIAKDYDQKDIDAEY
-261 KEDTA
+261 KKDTTA
-266 TYDFVTFR
+266 YDFATFR
-274 AYTFQTTE
+274 AYTFKTTE
-282 LTQEDD
+282 LTKEDKETD
-288 ESDEDFTARQ
+288 DALKARQ
-298 EKADAEVKQNA
+298 AKANAEVKKNA

-314 AVTNDATFAAKAT
+314 AVTNDATFTAKAK
-327 ELNKDTE
+327 ELNKDTA
-334 DYNVDEETKYT
+334 DYNVDKETKYS
-345 MLKSSIQSS
+345 MLKSTAQST
-354 FSEDAAT
+354 FSEDAAK

-368 KEGSK
+368 KVGSK
-373 KLFSDEDNGKY
+373 KLFSDEENGKY
-384 IVVLALAKPHQEQ
+384 IVVLALSKPHQEQ

-406 LTTDESSGS
+406 QTKDQSSGND
-415 ELSEEEIAEKKKQ
+415 LSEEEIAKKKTQ

-433 KEFNEGDKSED
+433 KKFNEGDKTED

-455 DSGSSSTGGLYE
+455 DTGSSSNGGLYE

-480 WVFDT
+480 WVFDA

-490 DVEIVKTDYGYHIIY
+490 DVELVETDYGYHIIY
-505 FVAQDG
+505 FVAKDG

-517 TIRSSKASEDIETET
+517 AIRSSKATEDIETET
-532 KELQEG
+532 KALQEG
-538 DNYIVGI
+538 KDYVVGL
-545 GPRRTEYAEKRVL
+545 GPRRMNYAEKRVL
-558 KKIKYLVELSNS
+558 KKIKYLVELSNA
-570 NSSSSSYS
+570 NSSSS

>member
-34 EARNTAKKVV
+34 EARNTAKKVA

-85 VTIAEYE
+85 VSIAEYE

-121 TLSPEE
+121 SLTPEE
-127 QTQTTQDSDGNEITW
+127 QTQTTKDADGNEITW
-142 AEKLHDDTIDII
+142 AEKLHEDTLEII

-190 ESAGSSSSS
+190 KSAGSNSSSS
-199 SDSESK
+199 NSENK

-232 VQVLA
+232 IQVLA

-246 EIADGYEQSVIDAAY
+246 EIAKDYDQKDIDAEY
-261 KEDTA
+261 KKDTTA
-266 TYDFVTFR
+266 YDFVTFR
-274 AYTFQTTE
+274 AYTFKTTE
-282 LTQEDD
+282 LTKEDNETD
-288 ESDEDFTARQ
+288 DALKARQ
-298 EKADAEVKQNA
+298 AKANAEVKKNA

-314 AVTNDATFAAKAT
+314 AVTNDATFTAKAK
-327 ELNKDTE
+327 ELNKDTA
-334 DYNVDEETKYT
+334 DYNVDKETKYS
-345 MLKSSIQSS
+345 MLKSTAQST
-354 FSEDAAT
+354 FSEDAAK

-368 KEGSK
+368 KVGSK
-373 KLFSDEDNGKY
+373 KLFSDEENGKY
-384 IVVLALAKPHQEQ
+384 IVVLALSKPHQEQ

-406 LTTDESSGS
+406 QTKDQNSGND
-415 ELSEEEIAEKKKQ
+415 LSEEEIAKKKTQ

-433 KEFNEGDKSED
+433 KKFNEGDKTED

-455 DSGSSSTGGLYE
+455 DTGSSSNGGLYE

-480 WVFDT
+480 WVFDA

-490 DVEIVKTDYGYHIIY
+490 DVELVETDYGYHIIY
-505 FVAQDG
+505 FVAKDG

-517 TIRSSKASEDIETET
+517 AIRSSKANEDIETET
-532 KELQEG
+532 KALQEG
-538 DNYIVGI
+538 KDYVVGL
-545 GPRRTEYAEKRVL
+545 GPRRMNYAEKRVL
-558 KKIKYLVELSNS
+558 KKIKYLVELSNA
-570 NSSSSSYS
+570 NSSSS
-578 AS
+578 AR

>member
-1 MNTMANEKSKAEQY
+1 MANEKSKAEQY

-85 VTIAEYE
+85 VSIAEYE

-121 TLSPEE
+121 SLTPEE
-127 QTQTTQDSDGNEITW
+127 QTQTTKDADGNEITW
-142 AEKLHDDTIDII
+142 AEKLHEDTLEII

-190 ESAGSSSSS
+190 KSAGSNSSSS
-199 SDSESK
+199 NSENK

-232 VQVLA
+232 IQVLA

-246 EIADGYEQSVIDAAY
+246 EIAKDYDQKDIDAEY
-261 KEDTA
+261 KKDTTA
-266 TYDFVTFR
+266 YDFVTFR
-274 AYTFQTTE
+274 AYTFKTTE
-282 LTQEDD
+282 LTKEDKETD
-288 ESDEDFTARQ
+288 DALKARQ
-298 EKADAEVKQNA
+298 AKANAEVKKNA

-314 AVTNDATFAAKAT
+314 AVTNDATFTAKAK
-327 ELNKDTE
+327 ELNKDTA
-334 DYNVDEETKYT
+334 DYNVDKETKYS
-345 MLKSSIQSS
+345 MLKSTAQST
-354 FSEDAAT
+354 FSEDAAK

-368 KEGSK
+368 KVGSK
-373 KLFSDEDNGKY
+373 KLFSDEENGKY
-384 IVVLALAKPHQEQ
+384 IVVLALSKPHQEQ

-406 LTTDESSGS
+406 QTKDQSSGND
-415 ELSEEEIAEKKKQ
+415 LSEEEIAKKKTQ

-433 KEFNEGDKSED
+433 KKFNEGDKTED

-455 DSGSSSTGGLYE
+455 DTGSSSNGGLYE

-480 WVFDT
+480 WVFDA

-490 DVEIVKTDYGYHIIY
+490 DVELVETDYGYHIIY
-505 FVAQDG
+505 FVAKDG

-517 TIRSSKASEDIETET
+517 AIRSSKANKDIETET
-532 KELQEG
+532 KALQEG
-538 DNYIVGI
+538 KDYVVGL
-545 GPRRTEYAEKRVL
+545 GPRRMNYAEKRVL
-558 KKIKYLVELSNS
+558 KKIKYLVELSNA
-570 NSSSSSYS
+570 NSSSS
-578 AS
+578 AR

>member
-1 MNTMANEKSKAEQY
+1 MANEKSKAEQY

-34 EARNTAKKVV
+34 EARNTAKKVA

-85 VTIAEYE
+85 VSIAEYE

-121 TLSPEE
+121 SLTPEE
-127 QTQTTQDSDGNEITW
+127 QTQTTKDADGNEITW
-142 AEKLHDDTIDII
+142 AEKLHEDTLEII

-190 ESAGSSSSS
+190 KSAGSNSSSS
-199 SDSESK
+199 NSENK

-232 VQVLA
+232 IQVLA

-246 EIADGYEQSVIDAAY
+246 EIAKDYDQKDIDAEY
-261 KEDTA
+261 KKDTTA
-266 TYDFVTFR
+266 YDFVTFR
-274 AYTFQTTE
+274 AYTFKTTE
-282 LTQEDD
+282 LTKEDNETD
-288 ESDEDFTARQ
+288 DALKARQ
-298 EKADAEVKQNA
+298 AKANAEVKKNA

-314 AVTNDATFAAKAT
+314 AVTNDATFTAKAK
-327 ELNKDTE
+327 ELNKDTA
-334 DYNVDEETKYT
+334 DYNVDKETKYS
-345 MLKSSIQSS
+345 MLKSTAQST
-354 FSEDAAT
+354 FSEDAAK

-368 KEGSK
+368 KVGSK
-373 KLFSDEDNGKY
+373 KLFSDEENGKY
-384 IVVLALAKPHQEQ
+384 IVVLALSKPHQEQ

-406 LTTDESSGS
+406 QTKDQSSGKD
-415 ELSEEEIAEKKKQ
+415 LSEEEIAKKKTQ

-433 KEFNEGDKSED
+433 KKFNEGDKTED

-455 DSGSSSTGGLYE
+455 DTGSSSNGGLYE

-480 WVFDT
+480 WVFDA

-490 DVEIVKTDYGYHIIY
+490 DVELVETDYGYHIIY
-505 FVAQDG
+505 FVAKDG

-517 TIRSSKASEDIETET
+517 AIRSSKANEDIETET
-532 KELQEG
+532 KALQEG
-538 DNYIVGI
+538 KDYVVGL
-545 GPRRTEYAEKRVL
+545 GPRRMNYAEKRVL
-558 KKIKYLVELSNS
+558 KKIKYLVELSNA
-570 NSSSSSYS
+570 NSSSS
-578 AS
+578 AR

>member
-1 MNTMANEKSKAEQY
+1 MANEKSKAEQY

-121 TLSPEE
+121 SLTPEE
-127 QTQTTQDSDGNEITW
+127 QTQTTKDADGNEITW
-142 AEKLHDDTIDII
+142 AEKLHEDTLEII

-190 ESAGSSSSS
+190 KSAGSNSSSS
-199 SDSESK
+199 NSENK

-232 VQVLA
+232 IQVLA

-246 EIADGYEQSVIDAAY
+246 EIAKDYDQKDIDAEY
-261 KEDTA
+261 KKDTTA
-266 TYDFVTFR
+266 YDFVTFR
-274 AYTFQTTE
+274 AYTFKTTE
-282 LTQEDD
+282 LTKEDNETD
-288 ESDEDFTARQ
+288 DALKARQ
-298 EKADAEVKQNA
+298 AKANAEVKKNA

-314 AVTNDATFAAKAT
+314 AVTNDATFTAKAK
-327 ELNKDTE
+327 ELNKDTA
-334 DYNVDEETKYT
+334 DYNVDKETKYS
-345 MLKSSIQSS
+345 MLKSTAQST
-354 FSEDAAT
+354 FSEDAAK

-368 KEGSK
+368 KVGSK
-373 KLFSDEDNGKY
+373 KLFSDEENGKY
-384 IVVLALAKPHQEQ
+384 IVVLALSKPHQEQ

-406 LTTDESSGS
+406 QTKDQSSGKD
-415 ELSEEEIAEKKKQ
+415 LSEEEIAKKKTQ

-433 KEFNEGDKSED
+433 KKFNEGDKTED

-455 DSGSSSTGGLYE
+455 DTGSSSNGGLYE

-480 WVFDT
+480 WVFDA

-490 DVEIVKTDYGYHIIY
+490 DVELVETDYGYHIIY
-505 FVAQDG
+505 FVAKDG

-517 TIRSSKASEDIETET
+517 AIRSSKANEDIETET
-532 KELQEG
+532 KALQEG
-538 DNYIVGI
+538 KDYVVGL
-545 GPRRTEYAEKRVL
+545 GPRRMNYAEKRVL
-558 KKIKYLVELSNS
+558 KKIKYLVELSNA
-570 NSSSSSYS
+570 NSSSS

>member
-1 MNTMANEKSKAEQY
+1 MANEKSKAEQY

-85 VTIAEYE
+85 VSIAEYE

-106 QYYQYYYQTSNGYDL
+106 QYYQYYYQTSNYDL
-121 TLSPEE
+121 SLTPEE
-127 QTQTTQDSDGNEITW
+127 QTQTTKDADGNEITW
-142 AEKLHDDTIDII
+142 VEKLHEDTLEII

-190 ESAGSSSSS
+190 KSAGSNSSSS
-199 SDSESK
+199 NSENK

-232 VQVLA
+232 IQVLA

-246 EIADGYEQSVIDAAY
+246 EIAKDYDQKDIDAEY
-261 KEDTA
+261 KKDTTA
-266 TYDFVTFR
+266 YDFVTFR
-274 AYTFQTTE
+274 AYTFKTTE
-282 LTQEDD
+282 LTKEDNETD
-288 ESDEDFTARQ
+288 DALKARQ
-298 EKADAEVKQNA
+298 AKANAEVKKNA

-314 AVTNDATFAAKAT
+314 AVTNNATFTAKAK
-327 ELNKDTE
+327 ELNKDTA
-334 DYNVDEETKYT
+334 DYNVDKETKYS
-345 MLKSSIQSS
+345 MLKSTAQST
-354 FSEDAAT
+354 FSEDAAK

-368 KEGSK
+368 KVGSK
-373 KLFSDEDNGKY
+373 KLFSDEENGKY
-384 IVVLALAKPHQEQ
+384 IVVLALSKPHQEQ

-406 LTTDESSGS
+406 QTKDQNSGND
-415 ELSEEEIAEKKKQ
+415 LSEEEIAKKKTQ

-433 KEFNEGDKSED
+433 KKFNEGDKTED

-455 DSGSSSTGGLYE
+455 DTGSSSNGGLYE

-480 WVFDT
+480 WVFDA

-490 DVEIVKTDYGYHIIY
+490 DVELVETDFGYHIIY
-505 FVAQDG
+505 FVAKDG

-517 TIRSSKASEDIETET
+517 AIRSSKANKDIETET
-532 KELQEG
+532 KALQEG
-538 DNYIVGI
+538 KDYVVGL
-545 GPRRTEYAEKRVL
+545 GPRRMNYAEKRVL
-558 KKIKYLVELSNS
+558 KKIKYLVELSNA
-570 NSSSSSYS
+570 NSSSS
-578 AS
+578 AR

>member
-1 MNTMANEKSKAEQY
+1 MANEKSKAEQY

-121 TLSPEE
+121 SLTPEE
-127 QTQTTQDSDGNEITW
+127 QTQTTKDADGKEITW
-142 AEKLHDDTIDII
+142 AEKLHEDTLEII

-190 ESAGSSSSS
+190 KSAGSNSSSSS
-199 SDSESK
+199 SENK

-232 VQVLA
+232 IQVLA

-246 EIADGYEQSVIDAAY
+246 EIAKGYDQKDIDAEY
-261 KEDTA
+261 KKDTTA
-266 TYDFVTFR
+266 YDFVTFR
-274 AYTFQTTE
+274 AYTFKTTE
-282 LTQEDD
+282 LTKEDNETD
-288 ESDEDFTARQ
+288 DALKARQ
-298 EKADAEVKQNA
+298 AKANAEVKKNA

-314 AVTNDATFAAKAT
+314 AVTNDATFTAKAK
-327 ELNKDTE
+327 ELNKDTA
-334 DYNVDEETKYT
+334 DYNVDKETKYS
-345 MLKSSIQSS
+345 MLKSTAQST
-354 FSEDAAT
+354 FSEDAAK

-368 KEGSK
+368 KVGSK
-373 KLFSDEDNGKY
+373 KLFSDEENGKY
-384 IVVLALAKPHQEQ
+384 IVVLALSKPHQEQ

-406 LTTDESSGS
+406 QTKDQSSGKD
-415 ELSEEEIAEKKKQ
+415 LSEEEIAKKKTQ

-433 KEFNEGDKSED
+433 KKFNEGDKTED

-455 DSGSSSTGGLYE
+455 DTGSSSNGGLYE

-480 WVFDT
+480 WVFDA

-490 DVEIVKTDYGYHIIY
+490 DVELVETDYGYHIIY
-505 FVAQDG
+505 FVAKDG

-517 TIRSSKASEDIETET
+517 TIRSSKANEDIETET
-532 KELQEG
+532 KALQEG
-538 DNYIVGI
+538 KDYVVGL
-545 GPRRTEYAEKRVL
+545 GPRRMNYAEKRVL
-558 KKIKYLVELSNS
+558 KKIKYLVELSNA
-570 NSSSSSYS
+570 NSSSS
-578 AS
+578 AR

>member
-1 MNTMANEKSKAEQY
+1 MANEKSKAEQY

-34 EARNTAKKVV
+34 EARNTAKKVA

-85 VTIAEYE
+85 VSIAEYE

-121 TLSPEE
+121 SLTPEE
-127 QTQTTQDSDGNEITW
+127 QTQTTKDADGNEITW
-142 AEKLHDDTIDII
+142 AEKLHEDTLEII

-190 ESAGSSSSS
+190 KSAGSNSSSS
-199 SDSESK
+199 NSENK

-232 VQVLA
+232 IQVLA

-246 EIADGYEQSVIDAAY
+246 EIAKDYDQKDIDAEY
-261 KEDTA
+261 KKDTTA
-266 TYDFVTFR
+266 YDFATFR
-274 AYTFQTTE
+274 AYTFKTTE
-282 LTQEDD
+282 LTKEDKETD
-288 ESDEDFTARQ
+288 DALKARQ
-298 EKADAEVKQNA
+298 AKANAEVKKNA

-314 AVTNDATFAAKAT
+314 AVTNDATFTAKAK
-327 ELNKDTE
+327 ELNKDTA
-334 DYNVDEETKYT
+334 DYNVDKETKYS
-345 MLKSSIQSS
+345 MLKSTAQST
-354 FSEDAAT
+354 FSEDAAK

-368 KEGSK
+368 KVGSK
-373 KLFSDEDNGKY
+373 KLFSDEENGKY
-384 IVVLALAKPHQEQ
+384 IVVLALSKPHQEQ

-406 LTTDESSGS
+406 QTKDQNSGND
-415 ELSEEEIAEKKKQ
+415 LSEEEIAKKKTQ

-433 KEFNEGDKSED
+433 KKFNEGDKTED

-455 DSGSSSTGGLYE
+455 DTGSSSNGGLYE

-480 WVFDT
+480 WVFDA

-490 DVEIVKTDYGYHIIY
+490 DVELVETDFGYHIIY
-505 FVAQDG
+505 FVAKDG

-517 TIRSSKASEDIETET
+517 AIRSSKANKDIETET
-532 KELQEG
+532 KALQEG
-538 DNYIVGI
+538 KDYVVGL
-545 GPRRTEYAEKRVL
+545 GPRRMNYAEKRVL
-558 KKIKYLVELSNS
+558 KKIKYLVELSNA
-570 NSSSSSYS
+570 NSSSS

>member
-85 VTIAEYE
+85 VSIAEYE

-121 TLSPEE
+121 SLTPEE
-127 QTQTTQDSDGNEITW
+127 QTQTTKDADGNEITW
-142 AEKLHDDTIDII
+142 VEKLHEDTLEII

-190 ESAGSSSSS
+190 KSAGSNSSSS
-199 SDSESK
+199 NSENK

-232 VQVLA
+232 IQVLA

-246 EIADGYEQSVIDAAY
+246 EIAKDYDQKDIDAEY
-261 KEDTA
+261 KKDTTA
-266 TYDFVTFR
+266 YDFVTFR
-274 AYTFQTTE
+274 AYTFKTTE
-282 LTQEDD
+282 LTKEDKETD
-288 ESDEDFTARQ
+288 DALKARQ
-298 EKADAEVKQNA
+298 AKANAEVKKNA

-314 AVTNDATFAAKAT
+314 AVTNDATFTAKAK
-327 ELNKDTE
+327 ELNKDTA
-334 DYNVDEETKYT
+334 DYNVDKETKYS
-345 MLKSSIQSS
+345 MLKSTAQST
-354 FSEDAAT
+354 FSEDAAK

-368 KEGSK
+368 KVGSK
-373 KLFSDEDNGKY
+373 KLFSDEENGKY
-384 IVVLALAKPHQEQ
+384 IVVLALSKPHQEQ

-406 LTTDESSGS
+406 QTKDQNSGND
-415 ELSEEEIAEKKKQ
+415 LSEEEIAKKKTQ

-433 KEFNEGDKSED
+433 KKFNEGDKTED

-455 DSGSSSTGGLYE
+455 DTGSSSNGGLYE

-480 WVFDT
+480 WVFDA

-490 DVEIVKTDYGYHIIY
+490 DVELVETDYGYHIIY
-505 FVAQDG
+505 FVAKDG

-517 TIRSSKASEDIETET
+517 AIRSSKANNDIETET
-532 KELQEG
+532 KALQEG
-538 DNYIVGI
+538 KDYVVGL
-545 GPRRTEYAEKRVL
+545 GPRRMNYAEKRVL
-558 KKIKYLVELSNS
+558 KKIKYLVELSNA
-570 NSSSSSYS
+570 NSSSS
-578 AS
+578 AR

>member
-85 VTIAEYE
+85 VSIAEYE

-121 TLSPEE
+121 SLTPEE
-127 QTQTTQDSDGNEITW
+127 QTQTTKDADGNEITW
-142 AEKLHDDTIDII
+142 AEKLHEDTLEII

-190 ESAGSSSSS
+190 KSAGSNSSSS
-199 SDSESK
+199 NSENK

-232 VQVLA
+232 IQVLA

-246 EIADGYEQSVIDAAY
+246 EIAKDYDQKDIDAEY
-261 KEDTA
+261 KKDTTA
-266 TYDFVTFR
+266 YDFATFR
-274 AYTFQTTE
+274 AYTFKTTE
-282 LTQEDD
+282 LTKEDKETD
-288 ESDEDFTARQ
+288 DALKARQ
-298 EKADAEVKQNA
+298 AKANAEVKKNA

-314 AVTNDATFAAKAT
+314 AVTNDATFTAKAK
-327 ELNKDTE
+327 ELNKDTA
-334 DYNVDEETKYT
+334 DYNVDKETKYS
-345 MLKSSIQSS
+345 MLKSTAQST
-354 FSEDAAT
+354 FSEDAAK

-368 KEGSK
+368 KVGSK
-373 KLFSDEDNGKY
+373 KLFSDEENGKY
-384 IVVLALAKPHQEQ
+384 IVVLALSKPHQEQ

-406 LTTDESSGS
+406 QTKDQNSGKD
-415 ELSEEEIAEKKKQ
+415 LSEEEIAKKKTQ

-433 KEFNEGDKSED
+433 KKFNEGDKTED

-455 DSGSSSTGGLYE
+455 DTGSSSNGGLYE

-480 WVFDT
+480 WVFDA

-490 DVEIVKTDYGYHIIY
+490 DVELVETDYGYHIIY
-505 FVAQDG
+505 FVAKDG

-517 TIRSSKASEDIETET
+517 AIRSSKANEDIETET
-532 KELQEG
+532 KALQEG
-538 DNYIVGI
+538 KDYVVGL
-545 GPRRTEYAEKRVL
+545 GPRRMNYAEKRVL
-558 KKIKYLVELSNS
+558 KKIKYLVELSNA
-570 NSSSSSYS
+570 NSSSS